1 MKKVTILGLH
11 LNYGGVEQAIA
22 NLANALSN
30 DFEIELA
37 ITYKLGKPAFFLNS
51 NIKITYLT
59 NDIPNKQTFINYL
72 KQFKL
77 IKTFKEGL
85 KSLTILHNKKSSMR
99 NYLQNCSADIIVST
113 RLEETKLLN
122 KYAPSKRVTLH
133 IEHTH
138 PKNIKRYLHK
148 LKKACQN
155 INYLIAVSHELQAL
169 FTKYIPQT
177 KSIYLP
183 NALSYFPKKPSK
195 LNTKNLI
202 SVGRL
207 SKEKGYMDLIS
218 IFKIINDL
226 DNSYH
231 LDIIGDGPEYSKIKD
246 KITKLHL
253 EDKITLHGFQNKDYI
268 NKCLAASSLYL
279 MSSYEESFGIV
290 LIEAASFKVPAIA
303 FTSASGAKEIIKDNV
318 SGYLIPNRDQNLYAK
333 KALEL
338 LNNRE
343 KLEEF
348 GLNAQNIAK
357 EFSFPRVKDQYLK
370 FFQSL

>member
-1 MKKVTILGLH
+1 M
-11 LNYGGVEQAIA
+11 
-22 NLANALSN
+22 
-30 DFEIELA
+30 
-37 ITYKLGKPAFFLNS
+37 
-51 NIKITYLT
+51 
-59 NDIPNKQTFINYL
+59 
-72 KQFKL
+72 
-77 IKTFKEGL
+77 
-85 KSLTILHNKKSSMR
+85 
-99 NYLQNCSADIIVST
+99 
-113 RLEETKLLN
+113 
-122 KYAPSKRVTLH
+122 TLH